1 VTDETCGSEGKIITD
16 FKQLLDTFVC
26 NKVTHGS
33 TMIRSYNDT
42 TLEGNTDGAG
52 SSFQDAL
59 LL

>member
-1 VTDETCGSEGKIITD
+1 
-16 FKQLLDTFVC
+16 LDTFVC